1 MKLTVLIDNNTF
13 IDRYFLGEP
22 GVSYF
27 IEDEGKSILFDVG
40 YSDAFI
46 RNAQKLSIDLRNAD
60 TVVLSHGHLDH
71 SWGLVPLIRLYTE
84 SIIEKQPIKKST
96 LVTHPLTFSSKRIDQ
111 LPVIGSLLT
120 EDKLSDYFYL
130 KLSRTPEYLTNR
142 LVYLGEIERNNEF
155 EAQHPVGKTLIDG
168 IEKDDFLFD
177 DSALVYQSREGL
189 IIITACSHSGI
200 CNTVEYARK
209 VCGEDKVVDIIGG
222 FHMLNPSPEQ
232 LQKTMEYMKR
242 LRPASVHACHC
253 TDLNT
258 KIELSNVVN
267 IKEVGVGLTL
277 EYS

>member
-46 RNAQKLSIDLRNAD
+46 RNAQKLSIDLRYAD

-96 LVTHPLTFSSKRIDQ
+96 LITHPLTFSSKRIDQ

-177 DSALVYQSREGL
+177 DSALVYQSSEGL